1 MSAPTAAASSAARL
15 TEDEAVQW
23 RHRLQERSE
32 VARRRRAERSAAR
45 QLAARRRAHG
55 LIDRRAARLA
65 RGRTHPF
72 EPDLDCTQ

>member
-1 MSAPTAAASSAARL
+1 MSAPTAASSAARM
-15 TEDEAVQW
+15 TEDEAEQW
-23 RHRLQERSE
+23 RQRLRERSE
-32 VARRRRAERSAAR
+32 VALHRRSERTAAR

-65 RGRTHPF
+65 RGRTYAF